1 MKRTVTTKAGNVY
14 EFINESWSTSRS
26 WGHKS
31 RLYLNDRYIDDNK
44 VTYLNRTW
52 ESYQYQSCMKDLI
65 YKRIKIMLEDF
76 IDTYKLDL
84 GIKRL
89 PNGKRAELEV
99 EFEQQSELYE
109 VLKAL

>member
-14 EFINESWSTSRS
+14 EFINESWSRS
-26 WGHKS
+26 GRWGHKS
-31 RLYLNDRYIDDNK
+31 ILYLNDRYIDDNK

-52 ESYQYQSCMKDLI
+52 ESYPFQSCMKDLI

-99 EFEQQSELYE
+99 EFKQQSELYE
-109 VLKAL
+109 VLKQL